1 MTIIKENLGMK
12 SILKY
17 LLKNRVV
24 ILSVIDIAIIFW
36 IIWFEGR
43 LQYEPPLDY
52 NMERTI
58 LPLDSEPYDMMIIA
72 IVINSIVL
80 VLESRKIRKKKYIK
94 YDLIIAFSYFF
105 FITLCMLWG
114 YFYIST
120 RTHDGVIDEY
130 NTLFR
135 FPIWIFGKESFSR
148 IITVTNLYLSL
159 CVLHICIC
167 LFYMYLCVDEYK
179 IRESEESGGQV
190 FD

>member
-1 MTIIKENLGMK
+1 MVIKENLGMK

-80 VLESRKIRKKKYIK
+80 VLESRKILRRKFIK
-94 YDLIIAFSYFF
+94 YDLIIAISYFF
-105 FITLCMLWG
+105 FITLCTLWG
-114 YFYIST
+114 YFYISN
-120 RTHDGVIDEY
+120 RTHDGIIDES

-135 FPIWIFGKESFSR
+135 FPIWIFGKESVAR

-159 CVLHICIC
+159 CALHICIC

-179 IRESEESGGQV
+179 RIATKSREQST
-190 FD
+190 